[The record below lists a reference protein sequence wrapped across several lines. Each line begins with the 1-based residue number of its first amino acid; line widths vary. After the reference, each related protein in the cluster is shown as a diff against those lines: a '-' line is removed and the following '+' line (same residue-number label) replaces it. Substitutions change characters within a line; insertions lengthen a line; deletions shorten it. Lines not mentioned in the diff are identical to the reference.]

1 MHTSFKLLTDLHYAQ
16 LQHCLHLFHTTSVHR
31 TFSSLRCPLATLTIH
46 LGSPCG
52 AGWFLG
58 VPYALLFLFQGVL
71 PFNFACRLASN
82 LRMNAFRS
90 VYTTI

>member
-58 VPYALLFLFQGVL
+58 VPYALLLFQGVL